1 MPMNSRDRVLTAL
14 EHREPDRVPYDLASM
29 NVTGIHVQAYN
40 NLREY
45 LGLPDREPVFAD
57 VIQQI
62 VIPHQDLYDRL
73 RVDTRGLFPR
83 TSSNW
88 GITHED
94 VGENWRYTDEFGL
107 VLEFPK
113 EGGYWYSLVKSPIP
127 ETETTVEAIKNY
139 ALPAPDQPERVEG
152 LRDLALAYR
161 SQGKVVVLKGFC
173 AGLVEMGERL
183 RGMENFLCDFLT
195 APDVVEEMLD
205 RLLEIKIRFWDMA
218 LDHLG
223 EVIDIVHEAD
233 DFGTQESQL
242 ISPEKYRELVKPRE
256 RELFGFLRKKLDE
269 TKASG
274 EQRYILFHS
283 CGNIRPIL
291 PDFIELGIDIINPVH
306 TTVPEMEP
314 HALKKDFGADLSFW
328 GGGVDTQGVL
338 PSGTPEEVREDVRKN
353 IEALAPGG
361 GFVFNT
367 VHNIQSEVPPENV
380 MAMWEALQEYGKC

>member
-1 MPMNSRDRVLTAL
+1 MNSRERVLTAL
-14 EHREPDRVPYDLASM
+14 QHKEPDRVPYDLASM
-29 NVTGIHVQAYN
+29 NVTGIHLQAYN
-40 NLREY
+40 RLRDY
-45 LGLPDREPVFAD
+45 LGLPEREPVFAD
-57 VIQQI
+57 IIQQI

-73 RVDTRGLFPR
+73 CVDTRGLFPR

-88 GITHED
+88 GIILED
-94 VGENWRYTDEFGL
+94 AGDNWEYSDEFGL
-107 VLEFPK
+107 VFHFPK
-113 EGGYWYSLVKSPIP
+113 QGGHWYSIVQSPIP
-127 ETETTVEAIKNY
+127 EAETT
-139 ALPAPDQPERVEG
+139 PDVVRDHPWPEPDDPHRVQG
-152 LRDLALAYR
+152 LREQAMAYR
-161 SQGKVVVLKGFC
+161 DEGKVVVLKGFC
-173 AGLVEMGERL
+173 AGLVEMGERI

-269 TKASG
+269 TKAPG
-274 EQRYILFHS
+274 EERYILFHS
-283 CGNIRPIL
+283 CGNVRPIL
-291 PDFIELGIDIINPVH
+291 PDFIELGVDILNPVH
-306 TTVPEMEP
+306 TVIPEMEP
-314 HALKKDFGADLSFW
+314 HALKRDFGADVAFW

-338 PSGTPEEVREDVRKN
+338 PSGTPDAVRDDVRRN

-361 GFVFNT
+361 GYVFNT
-367 VHNIQSEVPPENV
+367 VHNIQPEVPPENI
-380 MAMWEALQEYGKC
+380 MAMWEALQEYGEY